1 MKKQKG
7 FQNINEF
14 FLKSVKLEN
23 KVSFIYF
30 KVYKFYKVVLKI
42 SLLYICYCK
51 LMVVIMRIL
60 Y

>member
-1 MKKQKG
+1 M
-7 FQNINEF
+7 NF

-30 KVYKFYKVVLKI
+30 KVYKVYKVVLKI

-51 LMVVIMRIL
+51 LMVFIMRIL